1 MSQLSIDQ
9 AMQLALQHHQARQ
22 VDQAEAIYRRVLQIQ
37 PDQADALHYLGVLL
51 HQRGQSAEGWKL
63 LERAIALRPQMPHFH
78 CNAVPALLAMKRYD
92 EAIRCSERAI
102 LLKPS
107 YGEAFYM
114 LGLAWRYKGDFD
126 KATEFYRKA
135 VEAKPEHAEAWN
147 ALGTRLREKGDLVEA
162 LSCYNRAL
170 AIYPTFADAHNNVG
184 LTLRDMGQM
193 DEALAAHRHALELLP
208 GSAAVYSNIATVLKD
223 MGRLDEATEA
233 YRQALSS
240 QTERDRHA
248 RIGSNL
254 LYGLL
259 FDDKLTPRQ
268 LREEHRWWNDTFA
281 SPLASSIRPHTND
294 PNPQRRLRIAYL
306 SPNLRAHPVGRFLF
320 PLITNH
326 DEKQF
331 EVFCY
336 SDARSPDG
344 MTELIKSRVPVWRE
358 TRGLEDEPLAELI
371 RQDRIDILIDTTMH
385 MGECRMLVYARKPA
399 PVQVTY
405 LAYAGTTGLE
415 TMDYRLTDPY
425 LDPPGE
431 DESIYSEK
439 SLRLRSYWCYQP
451 AKNTPALGPLPALAL
466 GRITF
471 GCLNNFCKMTPVT
484 FAAWVELLRRVPQS
498 RLILHAREGSHRKH
512 TQERFAVQGIAAE
525 RIEFVASL
533 PMADY
538 FAKYN
543 EIDIALDPFPYPG
556 GTTSCDALWMGAP
569 VVTLPCQTAISR
581 GGLSILKFLD
591 LPELIATS
599 SDDYVRIAA
608 TLANDLPRLSMLR
621 STMRERMK
629 SSVLMDIRG
638 FRRDVE
644 AAYRQMWLNWC
655 QAKFQSFP

>member
-22 VDQAEAIYRRVLQIQ
+22 IDQAEAIYRRVLRMQ

-51 HQRGQSAEGWKL
+51 HQRGQSAEAAKL
-63 LERAIALRPQMPHFH
+63 LERAISLRPQMPHFY
-78 CNAVPALLAMKRYD
+78 CNAVPALLAMMRYD
-92 EAIRCSERAI
+92 EAIVACERAI
-102 LLKPS
+102 SLRPN
-107 YGEAFYM
+107 YGEALYM

-135 VEAKPEHAEAWN
+135 VEAKPDHAEAWN
-147 ALGTRLREKGDLVEA
+147 ALGTRLREKGDLAES

-170 AIYPTFADAHNNVG
+170 AINPNFADAHNNVG

-193 DEALAAHRHALELLP
+193 DEALAAHRQALTLLP

-233 YRQALSS
+233 YRKALSI
-240 QTERDRHA
+240 ECDA

-259 FDDKLTPRQ
+259 FNDKLTPRQ
-268 LREEHRWWNDTFA
+268 LRQEHRWWNDTFA
-281 SPLASSIRPHTND
+281 RPLTKSIRPHTND

-326 DEKQF
+326 DGTHF

-336 SDARSPDG
+336 NDARSPDVL
-344 MTELIKSRVPVWRE
+344 TDLIKSRVPAWRE
-358 TRGLEDEPLAELI
+358 TRGLDDERIAELI
-371 RQDRIDILIDTTMH
+371 RHDRIDLLIDTTMH
-385 MGECRMLVYARKPA
+385 MSESRMLVFARKPA

-405 LAYAGTTGLE
+405 LAYAGTTGLD

-425 LDPPGE
+425 LDPPCE
-431 DESIYSEK
+431 DESVYSEK
-439 SLRLRSYWCYQP
+439 SIRLRSYWCYQP
-451 AKNTPALGPLPALAL
+451 AKDTPPIAAQPALAL
-466 GRITF
+466 GQITF
-471 GCLNNFCKMTPVT
+471 GCLNNFCKMTPPT

-498 RLILHAREGSHRKH
+498 RLILHAREGSHRQH
-512 TQERFAVQGIAAE
+512 TRERFAAHGIAAE
-525 RIEFVASL
+525 RIEFAGSL
-533 PMADY
+533 PMAEY

-581 GGLSILKFLD
+581 GGLGILKFLG
-591 LPELIATS
+591 LPELIALS
-599 SDDYVRIAA
+599 PDDYIRIAA
-608 TLANDLPRLSMLR
+608 ELANDLPRLSMLR

-629 SSVLMDIRG
+629 SSVLMDIHG

-644 AAYRQMWLNWC
+644 TAYRQMWLNWC
-655 QAKFQSFP
+655 QAKV